1 VSVRA
6 PYLTRGRLV
15 ATLALLAV
23 LLAVSIAAAVFVGPA
38 PASLARALGP
48 DGASTPD
55 RAILFGTRLPRVLLG
70 AVVGAS
76 LSTAGAALQGIL
88 GNPLACPHVLGISAG
103 AAVAAAIAL
112 VAAGDTM
119 SPLLPLAAFA
129 GALVA
134 TAIVG
139 FGARAHGRTTA
150 HAILLFGVVFNAV
163 AAALLML
170 IEALASY
177 RQVHGILFWMMGT
190 LSTQSWVVVAA
201 VALYAAVGLVWLLRH
216 AHHLNLLAAG
226 DEDAARL
233 GVDVER
239 ARLAVFA
246 AAALLTAA
254 SVAVAGMIGFVGLVV
269 PHLLRL
275 VLGPDERLLLPASF
289 LAGAAFLVW
298 ADALARTVLGPAELP
313 VGVVTALTGGPFFLY
328 LLRRSLARVLP

>member
-1 VSVRA
+1 MTVRPA
-6 PYLTRGRLV
+6 YLTPRRLV
-15 ATLALLAV
+15 AAVVALLGLLAAVVVVAV
-23 LLAVSIAAAVFVGPA
+23 LVGPA

-48 DGASTPD
+48 GGRSTPD
-55 RAILFGTRLPRVLLG
+55 YAILFRARLPRVLLG

-76 LSTAGAALQGIL
+76 LSTAGAALQGVL

-112 VAAGDTM
+112 IAGGDTM
-119 SPLLPLAAFA
+119 SPLLPVAAFA
-129 GALVA
+129 GALLA
-134 TAIVG
+134 TAVVG
-139 FGARAHGRTTA
+139 FGARTRGRTTA

-177 RQVHGILFWMMGT
+177 RQVHGVLFWVMGT
-190 LSTQSWVVVAA
+190 LSTQSYAVVGA
-201 VALYAAVGLVWLLRH
+201 VAVYALAGLAWLLRH
-216 AHHLNLLAAG
+216 AQHLNLLAAG

-239 ARLAVFA
+239 ARLAVFV

-254 SVAVAGMIGFVGLVV
+254 SVSVSGMIGFVGLVV

-275 VLGPDERLLLPASF
+275 VLGPDQRLLLPASF
-289 LAGAAFLVW
+289 LAGATFLVG
-298 ADALARTVLGPAELP
+298 ADALARTVLAPAELP
-313 VGVVTALTGGPFFLY
+313 VGVITALTGGPFFLH
-328 LLRRSLARVLP
+328 LLRRSLARTLP